1 MQCLE
6 LSRISRGLVIATR
19 PNRKLTGSDRLDLW
33 LSKGRKIDGL
43 WVGTTE
49 SKPHPALRRVE
60 TALELIKSHDAL
72 HYSRIGRNLDRIW
85 VKLIPSAEAH
95 YESSSNACV
104 IDERYALQETMTLER
119 IASIIVHEATHAR
132 LEVWGILY
140 HETKRGRIE
149 AICLRRELNFLTKL
163 PDSELMQEQVV
174 RTLEWIATDHH
185 HLSSTSFQE
194 REDRGQ
200 VETLRYLNM
209 PNWFVRFVVW
219 LIRRRRQRASALR
232 RP

>member
-1 MQCLE
+1 LQCPE
-6 LSRISRGLVIATR
+6 LSRTSRGLVVAKR
-19 PNRKLTGSDRLDLW
+19 PDRKPAGIDRLDLW

-49 SKPHPALRRVE
+49 SQPHPALCRVE

-95 YESSSNACV
+95 YERSSNACV
-104 IDERYALQETMTLER
+104 IDERYVLQETLER
-119 IASIIVHEATHAR
+119 IASTIVHEATHAR
-132 LEVWGILY
+132 LEGWGIQY
-140 HETKRGRIE
+140 EGEKKRARIE

-163 PDSELMQEQVV
+163 PDSELLQEEIV
-174 RTLEWIATDHH
+174 RTLEWFTTDHDY
-185 HLSSTSFQE
+185 LSDASFRE
-194 REDRGQ
+194 REDQGH
-200 VETLRYLNM
+200 VETLQYLNA
-209 PNWFVRFVVW
+209 PNWVVRFAMW
-219 LIRRRRQRASALR
+219 LIRRQRLRASGLR